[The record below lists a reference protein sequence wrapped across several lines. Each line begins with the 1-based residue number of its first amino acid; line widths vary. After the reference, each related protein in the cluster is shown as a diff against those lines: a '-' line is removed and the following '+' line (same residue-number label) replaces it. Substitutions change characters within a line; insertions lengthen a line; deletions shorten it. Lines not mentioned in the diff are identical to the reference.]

1 MTDTALL
8 AEPTDNPVDELR
20 ARAELLERKLT
31 EFRQQS
37 DTRLIRAEMK
47 VEAIRAGMI
56 DLDGLKLLELSSVKL
71 NEKGEID
78 DAFGLMARF
87 KKAKPWLF
95 GTPSSSSS
103 LSAPLVQPPRQKL
116 ATEMTN
122 AEYAVAR
129 AALLKQ
135 RY

>member
-1 MTDTALL
+1 MTENVTSDELI
-8 AEPTDNPVDELR
+8 DNPVTELR
-20 ARAELLERKLT
+20 ARAELLEQKLSD
-31 EFRQQS
+31 FQRQS
-37 DTRLIRAEMK
+37 DARLIRAEMK
-47 VEAIRAGMI
+47 AEAIRAGMI
-56 DLDGLKLLELSSVKL
+56 DLDGLNLLDLSAVNL
-71 NEKGEID
+71 NEKGEIE
-78 DAFGLMARF
+78 DASGLMARF

-95 GTPSSSSS
+95 GTPSSSSP
-103 LSAPLVQPPRQKL
+103 LTAPLALPPRQKL

>member
-1 MTDTALL
+1 MSDDTPTT
-8 AEPTDNPVDELR
+8 EVTDNPVDELR
-20 ARAELLERKLT
+20 IRAERLEQKLS
-31 EFRQQS
+31 ELRQQS

-47 VEAIRAGMI
+47 AEAIRAGMI
-56 DLDGLKLLELSSVKL
+56 DLDGLRLLDLASVKL
-71 NEKGEID
+71 NELGEVE
-78 DAFGLMARF
+78 DAPGVMSRF

-95 GTPSSSSS
+95 GALSSSNPS
-103 LSAPLVQPPRQKL
+103 SAPLAQPPRQKH

-122 AEYAVAR
+122 AEYVAAR

>member
-1 MTDTALL
+1 MTENPNI
-8 AEPTDNPVDELR
+8 AEPNTNDVEELR
-20 ARAELLERKLT
+20 IKAGLLEQKLN
-31 EFRQQS
+31 EFKEQS
-37 DTRLIRAEMK
+37 DRRLILAEMK
-47 VEAIRAGMI
+47 AEAIRAGMI
-56 DLDGLKLLELSSVKL
+56 DLDGLKLLDLSEMRL
-71 NEKGEID
+71 NEKGDIE
-78 DAFGLMARF
+78 DAIGLMGQF

-95 GTPSSSSS
+95 GAPSSSTP
-103 LSAPLVQPPRQKL
+103 LSAPSVLPPRQKH